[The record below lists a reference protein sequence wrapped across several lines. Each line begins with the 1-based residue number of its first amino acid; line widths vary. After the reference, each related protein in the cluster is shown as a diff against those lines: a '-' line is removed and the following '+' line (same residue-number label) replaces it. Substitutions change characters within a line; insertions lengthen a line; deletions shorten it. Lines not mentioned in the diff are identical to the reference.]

1 MTISQ
6 TDTNIMDTETSSQI
20 ALIDIGSNSVRL
32 VVYRD
37 YSHYPFPILNERVTC
52 KLGEGLDEFSAIQA
66 HRAEAAL
73 KVMARFSHLLQ
84 AIRPAQVCVA
94 ATAAV
99 RRAVNGAEFAQQVQ
113 DILGYPVSILP
124 ASEEAR
130 LISMGLTRYHPALSG
145 LVADLG
151 GGSIELVHL
160 KSGKIMHA
168 ASLNMGHLTS
178 LTPEQIFAQV
188 NALDWLAAL
197 KGQPLYGIGGSFRA
211 IGSAYIA
218 RKHYPLRLLH
228 GLEIEAADCAEILSS
243 LTPDVTDITGIPASR
258 QASISPAASIM
269 NAVISVADISKLVVS
284 GTSIRDGLMADLS
297 PIEDK
302 DADPLL
308 LACGDIARQSQR
320 HKGLS
325 EALAKLLSPVASYFN
340 HANLGVIGGSDHQ
353 LMRMVEAASLL
364 SDICWNEP
372 SDFRGQLAADRI
384 LALPVFSLT
393 HIHRAWLAKAVLH
406 RYVGTKKNKIQS
418 FPANSLLS
426 HRERVSS
433 KAVGLGMRFALI
445 FSGGVPAYLAALRL
459 KLEGDRLVCE
469 LPHSAAHLMDKHS
482 ERRFNLFAE
491 ACRLKPELRM
501 I

>member
-37 YSHYPFPILNERVTC
+37 YSHYPFPVLNERVTC

-178 LTPEQIFAQV
+178 LTPRADFCSGERTG
-188 NALDWLAAL
+188 LA
-197 KGQPLYGIGGSFRA
+197 
-211 IGSAYIA
+211 GSAEGTAIIRDW
-218 RKHYPLRLLH
+218 RKFQSDRL
-228 GLEIEAADCAEILSS
+228 S
-243 LTPDVTDITGIPASR
+243 LYCPETL
-258 QASISPAASIM
+258 PAA
-269 NAVISVADISKLVVS
+269 
-284 GTSIRDGLMADLS
+284 
-297 PIEDK
+297 
-302 DADPLL
+302 
-308 LACGDIARQSQR
+308 
-320 HKGLS
+320 
-325 EALAKLLSPVASYFN
+325 PVA
-340 HANLGVIGGSDHQ
+340 
-353 LMRMVEAASLL
+353 
-364 SDICWNEP
+364 W
-372 SDFRGQLAADRI
+372 
-384 LALPVFSLT
+384 
-393 HIHRAWLAKAVLH
+393 
-406 RYVGTKKNKIQS
+406 
-418 FPANSLLS
+418 
-426 HRERVSS
+426 
-433 KAVGLGMRFALI
+433 
-445 FSGGVPAYLAALRL
+445 SG
-459 KLEGDRLVCE
+459 
-469 LPHSAAHLMDKHS
+469 
-482 ERRFNLFAE
+482 N
-491 ACRLKPELRM
+491 
-501 I
+501 